1 MSARRPVFRTLT
13 VALCLVGFALALVL
27 RPADAAAGAK
37 TGLNLCAQVVL
48 PSLFPFFVLSA
59 LVTELG
65 LGSALGRWCGPVM
78 EAIFGVSGGGAAA
91 LLLGLIGGYPL
102 GARTVAQLYEQGQ
115 LSRQDGE
122 RLLLFCNN
130 GGPAF
135 ILSVAGASVLGSVR
149 AGWLLL
155 GIHIVSALCCGLL
168 GRWLRPGTEPV
179 RPSPGSAPA
188 VRSVRFSQAFT
199 NAISSAVQS
208 ALNVCACVVLFAV
221 ILRLVRLFGLLRPE
235 IRLLEGL
242 GMDGVCAEALLSGMV
257 ELTNGAALLEGA
269 SVYYA
274 VPVAAFL
281 LGFGGLSIFC
291 QTTSMLAASG
301 LSPLWCLKGQL
312 LHGSLSFVLAA
323 AAVRWFPW
331 AVSTMTAS
339 AAVTGGY
346 SAALLPPLL
355 GLGAWCGVLG
365 IAVLFRKKGSFFR
378 GKAV

>member
-1 MSARRPVFRTLT
+1 MSARRPMFRTLT
-13 VALCLVGFALALVL
+13 VALCLAGFALALVL
-27 RPADAAAGAK
+27 RPTDAAAGAK
-37 TGLNLCAQVVL
+37 TGLNLCAEVVL

-65 LGSALGRWCGPVM
+65 LGGALGRWCGPAM
-78 EAIFGVSGGGAAA
+78 RALFGVSGGGAAP

-102 GARTVAQLYEQGQ
+102 GARTVAQLCEQGQ

-155 GIHIVSALCCGLL
+155 GVHIVSALCCGLL
-168 GRWLRPGTEPV
+168 ARWLRPGGEPAGGGPDV
-179 RPSPGSAPA
+179 PSAG
-188 VRSVRFSQAFT
+188 RSVRFSQAFT
-199 NAISSAVQS
+199 NAIGSAVQS
-208 ALNVCACVVLFAV
+208 SLNVCACVVLFAV
-221 ILRLVRLFGLLRPE
+221 ILRLARLFGLLQPG

-242 GMDGVCAEALLSGMV
+242 GVDAACAEALLSGLV
-257 ELTNGAALLEGA
+257 ELTNGVALLEGA

-274 VPVAAFL
+274 APVAAFL

-291 QTTSMLAASG
+291 QTASMLAASG

-312 LHGSLSFVLAA
+312 LHGCISFVLAA
-323 AAVRWFPW
+323 AAVQLFPW
-331 AVSTMTAS
+331 AVSTMTSA

-346 SAALLPPLL
+346 SANLLPPLL
-355 GLGAWCGVLG
+355 GLGAWCGILG
-365 IAVLFRKKGSFFR
+365 IAVLFRKRGSFFR
-378 GKAV
+378 KKAV

>member
-1 MSARRPVFRTLT
+1 
-13 VALCLVGFALALVL
+13 FALALVL

-135 ILSVAGASVLGSVR
+135 ILSVAGAGVPGSVQ

-155 GIHIVSALCCGLL
+155 GVHIASALCCGLL

-179 RPSPGSAPA
+179 PPSPGSAPT
-188 VRSVRFSQAFT
+188 VRSVRFSQALT
-199 NAISSAVQS
+199 NAMGSAVQS
-208 ALNVCACVVLFAV
+208 SLNVCACVVLFAV
-221 ILRLVRLFGLLRPE
+221 ILRLARLFGLLRPG
-235 IRLLEGL
+235 IGLLEAF
-242 GMDGVCAEALLSGMV
+242 GMDAVCAEALLSGMV
-257 ELTNGAALLEGA
+257 ELTNGVALLEGA
-269 SVYYA
+269 SAYSA

-291 QTTSMLAASG
+291 QTASMLATSG
-301 LSPLWCLKGQL
+301 LSPVWCLKGQL
-312 LHGSLSFVLAA
+312 LHGCISFVLAA
-323 AAVRWFPW
+323 AAVQRFPQ
-331 AVSTMTAS
+331 AITTMASTSAGETS
-339 AAVTGGY
+339 AAV
-346 SAALLPPLL
+346 LPPLL
-355 GLGAWCGVLG
+355 GLGAWCGILG
-365 IAVLFRKKGSFFR
+365 IFVLFRKRGSFFPK
-378 GKAV
+378 KAA